1 MKGKSKRPKN
11 KVRPKNKSAFAD
23 FFHQER
29 KIIFA
34 TTHYL
39 KIALGLP
46 YDATIP
52 AKSILTL
59 EEVKLYWQQV
69 AQAERH
75 ELGVGGSRS
84 AAWQNTDPEVKRLV
98 SQ

>member
-1 MKGKSKRPKN
+1 MRHVKGKN
-11 KVRPKNKSAFAD
+11 KRPKNKSAFAD

-46 YDATIP
+46 YDSTIP
-52 AKSILTL
+52 AKSILAL

-75 ELGVGGSRS
+75 EPGRGGSES
-84 AAWQNTDPEVKRLV
+84 AAWQNSDPQVKSVV